1 MSESWTHRDQN
12 GEPSTP
18 VVDIM
23 DGSFLKH
30 EPTYEALLSRRSLR
44 WRHQP
49 PREGMRRVG
58 LRRWCARYV
67 FIVMERGR
75 RDGTSFLRTRP
86 SQTAFGSLPLV
97 PRAASPAKCDAIPAH
112 GIDKEL
118 NLRRTCLRS
127 TFKQTK
133 SAGGISRLA
142 KECEGLA

>member
-1 MSESWTHRDQN
+1 MQRTFHAVFPNRGRFEVKGVNLPRWRSLSWTVQYLGTNLPRCMSESWTLRDQN

-30 EPTYEALLSRRSLR
+30 EPAHEAPLSRRSLR

-49 PREGMRRVG
+49 PRGGMRRVG
-58 LRRWCARYV
+58 RRRWCARYV

-97 PRAASPAKCDAIPAH
+97 PRAASPAK
-112 GIDKEL
+112 
-118 NLRRTCLRS
+118 
-127 TFKQTK
+127 
-133 SAGGISRLA
+133 
-142 KECEGLA
+142 